1 MIYNVAREDNGD
13 VWLVLHRN
21 RVFVFV
27 IFDFENKML
36 NKVLKVQTYCA
47 VFNVC
52 LLNYVGKQ

>member
-1 MIYNVAREDNGD
+1 MLLETTMMMFGWCCIGT
-13 VWLVLHRN
+13 
-21 RVFVFV
+21 VFLFLSFL
-27 IFDFENKML
+27 ISKML